1 MRMTRSGWTS
11 LFAVVGILALSSL
24 GLAAEFSADF
34 VSSGAGQDS
43 SGTLYVKG
51 KGLFRREE
59 TQGKRKI
66 IVILNADKKA
76 VWLVNPAEKVYMT
89 SPYQP
94 QMVAMMTG
102 VPSAKDS
109 KLVKT
114 EKVAGYMCEKRTLAS
129 KQQGVSATVWV
140 AKDLGITIKAEVTM
154 GKQGTAHMDVK
165 NIQQRTLSPALF
177 LPPKGYKQVT
187 QPTGAGGGGSGRG
200 PVGRGRGR

>member
-34 VSSGAGQDS
+34 VSSGAGQAG

-76 VWLVNPAEKVYMT
+76 MWLVNPAEKVYIA

-102 VPSAKDS
+102 VPSAKDT

-114 EKVAGYMCEKRTLAS
+114 EKVGGYVCEKRTVAS
-129 KQQGVSATVWV
+129 KQPGVSITLWV
-140 AKDLGITIKAEVTM
+140 AKELGITVKADVNM
-154 GKQGTAHMDVK
+154 GKQGTAHMEVK
-165 NIQQRTLSPALF
+165 NIQKRTLSPALF

-187 QPTGAGGGGSGRG
+187 QPTGPGGGGSGRA
-200 PVGRGRGR
+200 PAGRGRGR